1 MTPLSL
7 SPIFGII
14 IGLNLVF
21 AGFVMAFIVPKPVKA
36 PHNLLTWLGWKKPG
50 YLLIAA
56 GTLYAA
62 LSLIPA

>member
-1 MTPLSL
+1 MTPAL

-21 AGFVMAFIVPKPVKA
+21 AGFVMAFIAPKPARA

-50 YLLIAA
+50 YALIVA
-56 GTLYAA
+56 GIVYARFTQVA
-62 LSLIPA
+62 GR